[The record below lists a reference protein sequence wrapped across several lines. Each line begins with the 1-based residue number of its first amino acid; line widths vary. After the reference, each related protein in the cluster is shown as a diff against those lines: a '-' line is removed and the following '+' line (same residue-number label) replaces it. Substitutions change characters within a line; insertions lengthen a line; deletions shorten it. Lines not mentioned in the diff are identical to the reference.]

1 MKFTIFYISLFLS
14 ILNNCYGQSI
24 WENQGHI
31 AKITRY
37 FPSTGNSY
45 VTLNIDW
52 DPTSKCL
59 PTIGT
64 IVLKSTNLGS
74 FKSSQISSENM
85 TVFIND
91 MQWSDRTMLVAY
103 SGGMEAAMY
112 ASQDL
117 MSALNSSSQVQ
128 VRIFKNSPRFEFP
141 LDGASQAIA
150 RAKLSCK

>member
-1 MKFTIFYISLFLS
+1 
-14 ILNNCYGQSI
+14 
-24 WENQGHI
+24 
-31 AKITRY
+31 
-37 FPSTGNSY
+37 
-45 VTLNIDW
+45 
-52 DPTSKCL
+52 
-59 PTIGT
+59 
-64 IVLKSTNLGS
+64 
-74 FKSSQISSENM
+74 M